1 MNLDGVRQVADAV
14 LYEGY
19 MLYPYRPTSI
29 KNRQRWTFG
38 GLYPERYA
46 AHSGNASSFES
57 QFLAQGEG
65 QISVVVRFLHLL
77 RRPDGLEEGIPLEV
91 GHGAF
96 HFQALDHQCPVEG
109 IVELAEERISRDLRR
124 ITLRVR
130 NLSGSDDSMAILAS
144 AHAIALVTDG
154 SFLSLI
160 DPPEP
165 FREVAAV
172 CRNTGVWPVLVGDP
186 DSRDHLLISPI
197 ILYDYPQIA
206 LESPGDLFDS
216 TEIDEI
222 LSLRI
227 MTLTDQEKDEIRAGD
242 SRTRRVLERTESLS
256 EQDLMKMHGVLR
268 SPRAFE
274 GNVS

>member
-1 MNLDGVRQVADAV
+1 MNLEGVRQVADAM

-19 MLYPYRPTSI
+19 LLYPYRPTSI

-77 RRPDGLEEGIPLEV
+77 RRPDGLEEGIPREV

-144 AHAIALVTDG
+144 GHAIALVTDG

-160 DPPEP
+160 DPPEE
-165 FREVAAV
+165 FREEALA
-172 CRNTGVWPVLVGDP
+172 CRNTGVWPVLAGDP

-206 LESPGDLFDS
+206 PESPGDLFDS

-256 EQDLMKMHGVLR
+256 EQDLMKLHGVLR
-268 SPRAFE
+268 GPRALE
-274 GNVS
+274 GRLP